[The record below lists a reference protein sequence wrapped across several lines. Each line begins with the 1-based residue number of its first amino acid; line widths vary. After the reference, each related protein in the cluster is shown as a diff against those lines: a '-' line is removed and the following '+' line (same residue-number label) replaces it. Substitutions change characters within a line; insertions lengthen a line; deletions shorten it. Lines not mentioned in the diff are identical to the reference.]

1 MLNGFHFF
9 RLIPS
14 SSHGAI
20 DQTSMVFVA
29 VVSIFIEVGLIYSII
44 VENFKLTVLYNVIM
58 IAGLVFHLAG
68 TEREIQNDA
77 ELNRSYRSFSFIYQ
91 TLFLCTFL
99 VYTVGLKIRNYKADR
114 LLRKNQI
121 ELIAKHKYS
130 PWDVE
135 RVFIEK
141 KSYHSLNFSLTTVLM
156 TNKRSRHR
164 NTIRCKEAI
173 LLTRKGFHIISSL
186 IFDLDDFDFLFN
198 SLRNF
203 VSSLLKI

>member
-1 MLNGFHFF
+1 MTNYNNKKPISSFEQFFSFYSKQNKSPQSKLIFFRLLINFFSLFFWISFLIGLLNGFHFF

-130 PWDVE
+130 P
-135 RVFIEK
+135 
-141 KSYHSLNFSLTTVLM
+141 
-156 TNKRSRHR
+156 
-164 NTIRCKEAI
+164 
-173 LLTRKGFHIISSL
+173 
-186 IFDLDDFDFLFN
+186 
-198 SLRNF
+198 
-203 VSSLLKI
+203 